1 MWKRPNGSFST
12 KGVTLVCS
20 VSENNVDDNTQDV
33 WKEKRL
39 SIGWT
44 TTLIVWVRDKEESN

>member
-1 MWKRPNGSFST
+1 MWKRHNGSFST

-20 VSENNVDDNTQDV
+20 VSENNDDDNTQDV

>member
-1 MWKRPNGSFST
+1 MWKRPNGSFSI

>member
-20 VSENNVDDNTQDV
+20 VSENNDDDNTQDV